1 MNNTIRTIVLALI
14 SISFLAS
21 CEKFPPDEL
30 GDINIE
36 RTVGTIIHFNAVKA
50 GGIIDTLYAVPVN
63 EIKTILEEKGSSN
76 VVLTDLHLSK
86 IELTIPEDVD
96 FGFEDLDSMV
106 LSIGGVPFGVLPPGA
121 SGKVMDF
128 VLPSVAVQEN
138 FKDHFFDNRDIVVE
152 CRGRAKND
160 FPDCYLHADYTFKIH
175 ATLLL
180 D

>member
-1 MNNTIRTIVLALI
+1 MKNKLKLIICAALAVVV
-14 SISFLAS
+14 FGS

-36 RTVGTIIHFNAVKA
+36 RTIGTIIHFKAVNA
-50 GGIIDTLYAVPVN
+50 GEIIDTIYHVPVS
-63 EIKTILEEKGSSN
+63 EIKQAMEDKGTDN

-86 IELTIPEDVD
+86 IELTIPDDVD

-106 LSIGGVPFGVLPPGA
+106 LSIGGIPFGVLPPGS

-128 VLPSVAVQEN
+128 VLPSEAVQEN

-152 CRGRAKND
+152 CYGRAKND

-175 ATLLL
+175 ATILL